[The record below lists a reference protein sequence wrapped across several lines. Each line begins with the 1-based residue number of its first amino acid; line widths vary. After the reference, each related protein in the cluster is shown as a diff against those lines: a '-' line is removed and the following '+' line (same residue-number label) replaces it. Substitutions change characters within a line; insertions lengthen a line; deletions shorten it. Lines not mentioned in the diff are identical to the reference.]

1 MSAPRLLVVGGGRM
15 GTALVRG
22 LVAAGWDPADV
33 VVAEVVGS
41 RRAEVA
47 HELPGVRVVAEPVAA
62 SGAVVAVKPAS
73 AEVACRALAIAGV
86 PRWLSIMAGVT
97 LSRLEEWAGPAVA
110 VVRAMPNTP
119 ALVGAGMSALAG
131 GSAASEADLSWA
143 EGILG
148 SVGEVVRVA
157 EAALDAVTG
166 VSGSGPAY
174 VFLLAEALA
183 GAGEAVG
190 LDPAVS
196 RLLATQTVV
205 GAGRLLAESGA
216 GPEELRAQV
225 TSPGGTTEAAV
236 RALEEAGLRAM
247 VASAVAAATDRS
259 RVLGREEA

>member
-1 MSAPRLLVVGGGRM
+1 M

-22 LVAAGWDPADV
+22 LVDAGWDPGDIA
-33 VVAEVVGS
+33 VAEVDGA
-41 RRAEVA
+41 RRAA
-47 HELPGVRVVAEPVAA
+47 LADELPGVRVMAEPAAA

-73 AEVACRALAIAGV
+73 ADMACRSLAAQGV

-97 LSRLEEWAGPAVA
+97 LAWLEAWAGPGVA

-131 GSAASEADLSWA
+131 GSAATAADLDWA
-143 EGILG
+143 EGLLG
-148 SVGEVVRVA
+148 AVGEVVRVA
-157 EAALDAVTG
+157 EADLDAVTG

-196 RLLATQTVV
+196 RRLAVQTVV
-205 GAGRLLAESGA
+205 GAGRLLGESGA

-236 RALEEAGLRAM
+236 RSFEEGGLRAL
-247 VASAVAAATDRS
+247 VSAAVEAATDRS
-259 RVLGREEA
+259 RALGTEGS